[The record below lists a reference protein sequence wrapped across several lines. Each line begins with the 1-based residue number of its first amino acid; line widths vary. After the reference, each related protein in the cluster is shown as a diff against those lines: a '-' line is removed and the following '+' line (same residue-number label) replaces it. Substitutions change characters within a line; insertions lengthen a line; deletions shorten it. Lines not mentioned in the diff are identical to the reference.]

1 MAGGEEVR
9 VRQGQVFLTK
19 LRLSGK
25 SRLRAVVA
33 GNRSLTWAQRRSWIV
48 SIFTTATYNGGDTS
62 SCRGRDMRSKKVLV
76 IVAAL
81 VACLAI
87 GSATVATAKK
97 KKTKK
102 ITTTISLAVAVTP
115 SSPYAPYPPGTGAFS
130 GKVKAKGPSGCR
142 KRRTVTISRGGSR

>member
-1 MAGGEEVR
+1 
-9 VRQGQVFLTK
+9 
-19 LRLSGK
+19 
-25 SRLRAVVA
+25 
-33 GNRSLTWAQRRSWIV
+33 
-48 SIFTTATYNGGDTS
+48 
-62 SCRGRDMRSKKVLV
+62 MRSKKVLV

-115 SSPYAPYPPGTGAFS
+115 ASPYAPYPPGTGIFS

-142 KRRTVTISRGGSR
+142 KNRTVTISRGGPIVGQVGTDPNGNYTSHDPDRTARRHVHGVRAEEGHQEEEREEDHLQGRNVAASRGPLDGSPGPAVE

>member
-1 MAGGEEVR
+1 
-9 VRQGQVFLTK
+9 
-19 LRLSGK
+19 
-25 SRLRAVVA
+25 
-33 GNRSLTWAQRRSWIV
+33 
-48 SIFTTATYNGGDTS
+48 
-62 SCRGRDMRSKKVLV
+62 MRSKKVLV

-115 SSPYAPYPPGTGAFS
+115 AGPYNPYPPGTGTFS
-130 GKVKAKGPSGCR
+130 GKVSAKGPSGCR
-142 KRRTVTISRGGSR
+142 KGRTVTISRGGPIVGQVGTNSNGNYTLAIPTAPPAGTYTAFVPKKVIKKKNGKKTICKAATSPPVVVP

>member
-1 MAGGEEVR
+1 
-9 VRQGQVFLTK
+9 
-19 LRLSGK
+19 
-25 SRLRAVVA
+25 
-33 GNRSLTWAQRRSWIV
+33 
-48 SIFTTATYNGGDTS
+48 
-62 SCRGRDMRSKKVLV
+62 MRSKKLLV

-115 SSPYAPYPPGTGAFS
+115 SSPYAPYPPGSGVFS
-130 GKVKAKGPSGCR
+130 GKVSAKGPSGCR
-142 KRRTVTISRGGSR
+142 KNRTVTISRGGPIVGQVGTNPSGNYTLSIPTAPPAGTYTAFVPKKVIKKKNGKKTICKAATSPPFVVT